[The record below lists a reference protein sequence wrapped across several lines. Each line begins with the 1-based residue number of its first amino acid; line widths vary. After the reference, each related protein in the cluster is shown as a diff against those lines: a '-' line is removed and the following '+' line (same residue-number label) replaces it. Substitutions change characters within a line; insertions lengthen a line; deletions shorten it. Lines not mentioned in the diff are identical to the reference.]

1 MPNLMS
7 SKRRERQTIVE
18 TERNKPRRTRVHHA
32 KREFAAAIAAGD
44 KDKAEVC
51 FKKYCSALD
60 KAAKHNIIKKNT
72 AIRRKRRSKAK
83 LLALADN

>member
-7 SKRRERQTIVE
+7 SKRRARQIVVE

-32 KREFAAAIAAGD
+32 RREFAEAIAAGD

-60 KAAKHNIIKKNT
+60 KAAKHNIVKKNT
-72 AIRRKRRSKAK
+72 AIRRKRRSRAQ
-83 LLALADN
+83 LSALAGS

>member
-7 SKRRERQTIVE
+7 SKRRARQIVVE

-32 KREFAAAIAAGD
+32 RREFADAIVAGD
-44 KDKAEVC
+44 PEKAQVC

-60 KAAKHNIIKKNT
+60 KAAKHNVIKKNT
-72 AIRRKRRSKAK
+72 AIRRKRRSKAQ
-83 LLALADN
+83 LLALSAG